1 MRPAPAMAMLPLL
14 AALHIAL
21 HAGGAH
27 AADVT
32 VATSPDPTTSHDL
45 ETSPDFTTSHAHAA
59 PRGDVVEPT
68 PRPTPGPTYHGRDGR
83 IRVTLPKASSGARI
97 DGVLD
102 DAAWDG
108 AALLTGFSQYAP
120 VDGLPA
126 ADSTEVLVMYTDHAI
141 YFGIRAWEPHGAVI
155 ATRADRDRISGD
167 DHVQLTLDTFND
179 RRRALVFA
187 VNPFGVQSDGTYTES
202 GSGGSTDLSPDFLFE
217 SKGRLTDY
225 GYEVEVRIPFKSI
238 RYQQVPVQ
246 SWGINIVR
254 RVQHS
259 GHEQTWTPAE
269 RGQPSFLAQ
278 SGTLVDLVDLRR
290 GLVLDV
296 NPVMTTHAAGGT
308 RSATDPS
315 WTYRTQD
322 PELGANVRW
331 GVTSNLTMNATLNPD
346 FSQVEADVGQVVYDP
361 RSAIS
366 FPEKRP
372 FFLEANE
379 NFETPNSLI
388 YTRRIGSPAAA
399 AKLAGKVGGLNVGV
413 LSAVD
418 DDALSRTGADR
429 PIFNIVRMRRDIG
442 AQSNAG
448 LVYTDRVAGDD
459 YNRVAGVDT
468 RLLLGRYVVNAQLAS
483 SFTGVADATAHWRPL
498 FDVAVVR
505 TGRDRGFS
513 AALRGIHP
521 EFDAA
526 SGFIARPG
534 IAVANFTPRW
544 TFFPQGRLVE
554 TYSFSTIFNGQ
565 WDWDRFTAGTEPN
578 DMKWQMSLNATLR
591 GGWRTHLFSFV
602 ESFKYPA
609 YLYTSYYIER
619 HDAGGA
625 VIDTVR
631 YVGTDRLPN
640 YGGMI
645 VVNTP
650 QFQQFSGSAHVI
662 GGHDDNFDEW
672 SSAWVL
678 FSTLSADWRPT
689 DRVRVNGRYVQQR
702 FHRVSDGSLVRLRVI
717 PRLKLEYQLARPV
730 FFRFVGQYDA
740 TKVDALRDDSRTN
753 DPILIRRADGTFRRA
768 DARRTD
774 GFRGDVLFSY
784 QPSPGTVVFA
794 GYGASLGS
802 DEFMRPGELD
812 RTADGFF
819 VKLSYLF
826 RL

>member
-1 MRPAPAMAMLPLL
+1 LIRVARHAGATLL
-14 AALHIAL
+14 AALFGTLITAD
-21 HAGGAH
+21 AH
-27 AADVT
+27 T
-32 VATSPDPTTSHDL
+32 EHPPSAT
-45 ETSPDFTTSHAHAA
+45 
-59 PRGDVVEPT
+59 GDVIDVI
-68 PRPTPGPTYHGRDGR
+68 TPGATYHGREGQ
-83 IRVTLPKASSGARI
+83 IRVQLPKATVAITI
-97 DGVLD
+97 DGRLD
-102 DAAWDG
+102 DDGWNG

-120 VDGLPA
+120 VDGRPA
-126 ADSTEVLVMYTDHAI
+126 ADSTEVYVTYSDHAI
-141 YFGIRAWEPHGAVI
+141 YFGIRAFEPHGAVI
-155 ATRADRDRISGD
+155 ATLADRDRISGD
-167 DHVQLTLDTFND
+167 DHVQITLDTFND
-179 RRRALVFA
+179 RRRALIFS
-187 VNPFGVQSDGTYTES
+187 VNPLGIQSDGTYAES
-202 GSGGSTDLSPDFLFE
+202 GTGSGSTDLSPDFLFE
-217 SKGRLTDY
+217 SKGRITDY
-225 GYEVEVRIPFKSI
+225 GYEVEIRIPFKSM
-238 RYQQVPVQ
+238 RYQQLPVQ
-246 SWGINIVR
+246 SWGINITR

-278 SGTLVDLVDLRR
+278 SGTFVDMTQLRR

-296 NPVMTTHAAGGT
+296 NPVMTTHAAGSA
-308 RSATDPS
+308 RSGSDPS

-346 FSQVEADVGQVVYDP
+346 FSQVEADAGQVVFDP

-372 FFLEANE
+372 FFLEGNE
-379 NFETPNSLI
+379 NFDTPNSLI
-388 YTRRIGSPAAA
+388 YTRRISSPAGA
-399 AKLAGKVGGLNVGV
+399 AKLSGKAGNLNVGV

-418 DDALSRTGADR
+418 DDALSRSGR
-429 PIFNIVRMRRDIG
+429 HSPIFNIVRLRRDVG

-448 LVYTDRVAGDD
+448 LVYTDRVDGSN

-468 RLLLGRYVVNAQLAS
+468 RLLLGRYVMTGQIAS
-483 SFTGVADATAHWRPL
+483 SFTGIAATESVGGAESHWRPL
-498 FDVAVVR
+498 FDVALVR

-513 AALRGIHP
+513 ASVKGIHP
-521 EFDAA
+521 EFNAA

-544 TFFPQGRLVE
+544 TFFPGGSLIE
-554 TYSFSTIFNGQ
+554 TYSVSTIVNGQ

-591 GGWRTHLFSFV
+591 GGWRTHLFTFV

-609 YLYTSYYIER
+609 YLYTNYHIER
-619 HDAGGA
+619 RDAAGA
-625 VIDTVR
+625 VMDTVP

-640 YGGMI
+640 YGGMV

-650 QFQQFSGSAHVI
+650 QFQQFSGSAQLI

-678 FSTLSADWRPT
+678 FATLTGDWRPT
-689 DRVRVNGRYVQQR
+689 EKLRVNGRYVEQR
-702 FHRVSDGSLVRLRVI
+702 FHRVSDGSLVRLRMI

-753 DPILIRRADGTFRRA
+753 DPILIRRPDGTFRRA
-768 DARRTD
+768 EAQQRD
-774 GFRGDVLFSY
+774 GFRADWLFSY
-784 QPSPGTVVFA
+784 QPNPGTVVFA

-802 DEFMRPGELD
+802 DEFLRPGQLD